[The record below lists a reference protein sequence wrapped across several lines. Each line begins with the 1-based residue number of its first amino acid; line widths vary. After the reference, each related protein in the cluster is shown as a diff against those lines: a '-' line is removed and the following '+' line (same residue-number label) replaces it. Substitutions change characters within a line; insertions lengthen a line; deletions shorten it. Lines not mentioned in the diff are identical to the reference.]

1 MKITHSKLIRIVI
14 GAAATLLFSL
24 LLLRPPATFSL
35 IEAKLYDLRFQLRG
49 AITPPDSVV
58 IATIDEQSLAR
69 LGRWPWPRTV
79 LARLVERLEQAEA
92 AVIAFDAIFPEP
104 EAGDPAFARAI
115 EQAGSVLLPVAFDFE
130 HQVEQPAAD
139 QFLEASA
146 LVSIQQGERFQ
157 QYPPIMS
164 GGLLTTPVP
173 RLKQQAK
180 GFGHINM
187 FPDEIDGTLRW
198 ETLLLGHDR
207 LLYPSLSLRAAA
219 DYLGIPVERVVVDA
233 TRGVRLGKV
242 VIPTDPWGR
251 LPIQYYGPGKTFR
264 HIPVID
270 ILDGKVGAEQ
280 LANRVVFIGATAIG
294 IYDLRVTPVS
304 AAYPGVEKNAAVTA
318 SILDG
323 RFIRRASSAQDLLF
337 LIGSGLLLT
346 LLLSRMRL
354 VWGALATLITLA
366 LVFVAG
372 LVLFEQAGL
381 WINLACPLS
390 NTLLIFMAV
399 TAWNY
404 SFEERH
410 ARQIRAMFSSYVTK
424 TIVNE
429 LIKNPEMAR
438 LGGERRMVTVLF
450 SDVKGFTSFAEQ
462 HSPEEVVALL
472 NELLG
477 AMTDVILKWG
487 GTLDKFIGDAI
498 VVFWNAP
505 TPVADHAE
513 RAVRCAAEM
522 ISRLEELQQDWS
534 QTGKPCLAVGIGINS
549 GEAVV
554 GNIGAEGKKMDY
566 TVIGDQV
573 NLGARVESLTRQFGR
588 DILIT
593 DGTLAALQP
602 GIAAGRLNGIAI
614 DGVQRVIVKGKQQPV
629 SLYAVS
635 SLPPT
640 EPCRCSDCP
649 AGEPTRMTEK

>member
-1 MKITHSKLIRIVI
+1 MKHTHSKLIRIAI
-14 GAAATLLFSL
+14 GVAATLLFSL

-49 AITPPDSVV
+49 PITPPDSVV

-79 LARLVERLEQAEA
+79 LAQLVERLEQAEA

-104 EAGDPAFARAI
+104 EAGDPAFSRAI
-115 EQAGSVLLPVAFDFE
+115 EQAGSVLLSVAFDFE
-130 HQVEQPAAD
+130 RQAEQPAAD
-139 QFLEASA
+139 QLLEASA
-146 LVSIQQGERFQ
+146 LVRVEQGERFQ

-164 GGLLTTPVP
+164 GGLLTTPVLQ
-173 RLKQQAK
+173 LKQQAK

-187 FPDEIDGTLRW
+187 FPDEFDGTLRW

-233 TRGVRLGKV
+233 TRGVRLGKL

-270 ILDGKVGAEQ
+270 ILDGTVGAEQ

-318 SILDG
+318 SILEQ
-323 RFIRRASSAQDLLF
+323 RFIRQASTGQNLL
-337 LIGSGLLLT
+337 LLAGSGLLLT

-354 VWGALATLITLA
+354 AWGALATLA
-366 LVFVAG
+366 SLVVIFVAG
-372 LVLFEQAGL
+372 LVLFEQLGL

-429 LIKNPEMAR
+429 LINNPEMAR

-462 HSPEEVVALL
+462 HTPEEVVALL

-522 ISRLEELQQDWS
+522 ISRLGELQQEWQ

-602 GIAAGRLNGIAI
+602 GIAAGRLDGIAI
-614 DGVQRVIVKGKQQPV
+614 EGVQRVIVKGKQQPV
-629 SLYAVS
+629 SLYGVTA
-635 SLPPT
+635 LAPT
-640 EPCRCSDCP
+640 EPFRCSDCP
-649 AGEPTRMTEK
+649 SGEPIRMTEK